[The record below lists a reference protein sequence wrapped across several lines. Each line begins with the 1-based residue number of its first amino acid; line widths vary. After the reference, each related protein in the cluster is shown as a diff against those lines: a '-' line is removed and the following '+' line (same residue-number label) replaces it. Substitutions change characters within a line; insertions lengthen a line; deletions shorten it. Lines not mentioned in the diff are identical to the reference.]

1 MIYSII
7 ISALLSYLLGS
18 INTSI
23 IVSKLFGLGDIR
35 KMGSG
40 NAGATNTLR
49 VAGAK
54 AAVLV
59 VIGDALKGI
68 VAVLASTWLCKG
80 LFGAEAALLSPYI
93 AAIMVVIGH
102 IFPLY
107 FGFKGG
113 KGIMTAISVVFILDW
128 HIGLIL
134 VCIFAIMILCFNYVS
149 LSSCVSAFVYPFI
162 VYWLHRDNIAFV
174 VSSILI
180 ATIAII
186 KHRTNIVRLIN
197 GTESKLFKKK

>member
-1 MIYSII
+1 MIYQIL

-23 IVSKLFGLGDIR
+23 IVSKIFGIGDIR
-35 KMGSG
+35 KKGSG

-59 VIGDALKGI
+59 VLGDALKGI
-68 VAVLASTWLCKG
+68 TAVLVSKIICQS
-80 LFGAEAALLSPYI
+80 LFGADGINYSPYI
-93 AAIMVVIGH
+93 ASVMVVVGH

-107 FGFKGG
+107 FGFRGG
-113 KGIMTAISVVFILDW
+113 KGIMTAISVIFILDW
-128 HIGLIL
+128 HIGIIL
-134 VCIFAIMILCFNYVS
+134 VGVFACMILCFNYVS
-149 LSSCVSAFVYPFI
+149 LASCVCAFIYPFI
-162 VYWLHRDNIAFV
+162 VYLFHSENIPFL
-174 VSSILI
+174 VSAVII
-180 ATIAII
+180 ASLAII
-186 KHRTNIVRLIN
+186 KHRTNIVRLAS